1 MRNIL
6 ENDMGMLEI
15 LKLKE
20 YFIIQHQKP
29 LILRI
34 LRINKEIKINLAFKI
49 AYMNDKSNVY
59 QAMLTSS
66 QSKSIW

>member
-1 MRNIL
+1 MVLKKHVSKMRNIL

-34 LRINKEIKINLAFKI
+34 LRI
-49 AYMNDKSNVY
+49 
-59 QAMLTSS
+59 
-66 QSKSIW
+66 